1 MKLNVRNRRR
11 KMNKRILL
19 CLALSGG
26 LLSAGALTAT
36 AAMAQEQQTTIVR
49 PDGTKVVI
57 IHRGAEYGD
66 GYYTASHDWVRV
78 DRNGNV
84 VTDHPNGSKTVVA
97 PDGTKTHTTASGNT
111 TVQTNPDGS
120 KIITQRE
127 GD

>member
-1 MKLNVRNRRR
+1 
-11 KMNKRILL
+11 MNKRILL

-36 AAMAQEQQTTIVR
+36 SAMAEEQQTIIR
-49 PDGTKVVI
+49 PDGSKVVI

-66 GYYTASHDWVRV
+66 GYYSASHDWVRI

-84 VTDHPNGSKTVVA
+84 VTDHANGSKTVVE
-97 PDGTKTHTTASGNT
+97 PDGTKTHVNASGDT

-120 KIITQRE
+120 KVITKRE
-127 GD
+127 DQ